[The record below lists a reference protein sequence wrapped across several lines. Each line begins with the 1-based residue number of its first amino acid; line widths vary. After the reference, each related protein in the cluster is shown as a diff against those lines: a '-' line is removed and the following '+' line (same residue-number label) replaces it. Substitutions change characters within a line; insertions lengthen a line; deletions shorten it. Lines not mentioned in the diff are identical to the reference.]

1 MHTKFIEQEIKYT
14 GLELSPHWIY
24 KKFNLQGDAIAAFC
38 GECEVKL
45 SEMVD
50 IEDVINN
57 EPIYSKNMLSFIVEH
72 FNIGLVEGITRQR
85 LLICIIKEML
95 EKVFSIHHS
104 PFTIHR
110 SGDDLFVDNKK
121 LTVSIATK
129 SLTSVLIHVG
139 VNIDPSGA
147 PVDAIGL
154 NSLNIANISE
164 FANDVMV
171 KYSQE
176 IDDIILA
183 STKVT
188 GR

>member
-1 MHTKFIEQEIKYT
+1 MHTKFIDSEIKYT

-24 KKFNLQGDAIAAFC
+24 KKFHLQGDAIVAFC

-45 SEMVD
+45 TEMVD

-72 FNIGLVEGITRQR
+72 FNIGLIEGVTRQR
-85 LLICIIKEML
+85 LLICIIKEVL
-95 EKVFSIHHS
+95 EDAKCI
-104 PFTIHR
+104 IR
-110 SGDDLFVDNKK
+110 KGDDLFIDGKK
-121 LTVSIATK
+121 LSVSIATK

-139 VNIDPSGA
+139 LNIDPSGA
-147 PVDAIGL
+147 PVDAAGL
-154 NSLNIANISE
+154 DCLGNCDIKGLAKKI
-164 FANDVMV
+164 ML

>member
-1 MHTKFIEQEIKYT
+1 MHTKLIEQELKYT

-24 KKFNLQGDAIAAFC
+24 KKFNLQGDAIVAFC

-72 FNIGLVEGITRQR
+72 FNIGLVEGIFRQR
-85 LLICIIKEML
+85 LLITIIKESL
-95 EKVFSIHHS
+95 ENLSSVS
-104 PFTIHR
+104 R
-110 SGDDLFVDNKK
+110 NGDDLFIDGRK

-154 NSLNIANISE
+154 ESLNIGNISD

-183 STKVT
+183 STKVI

>member
-1 MHTKFIEQEIKYT
+1 MHTKLIDQETKYT
-14 GLELSPHWIY
+14 GLELAPHWIY
-24 KKFNLQGDAIAAFC
+24 KNFQLQGDAIVAFC
-38 GECEVKL
+38 GECEVNL

-72 FNIGLVEGITRQR
+72 FNINLIEGVTRQR
-85 LLICIIKEML
+85 LLICIIKEII
-95 EKVFSIHHS
+95 EKLLTSHLA
-104 PFTIHR
+104 PLTR
-110 SGDDLFVDNKK
+110 NGDDLFINGKK

-154 NSLNIANISE
+154 NSLNIDNINA
-164 FANDVMV
+164 FANEVMV

-183 STKVT
+183 STKVI

>member
-1 MHTKFIEQEIKYT
+1 MHTKFIEDEIKYT

-24 KKFNLQGDAIAAFC
+24 TKFHLQGDAIVAFC

-45 SEMVD
+45 TEMVD

-72 FNIGLVEGITRQR
+72 FNLGLVEGVTRQR
-85 LLICIIKEML
+85 LLISIIKEVL
-95 EKVFSIHHS
+95 ESKDIQVL
-104 PFTIHR
+104 R
-110 SGDDLFVDNKK
+110 KGDDLFVNGKK
-121 LTVSIATK
+121 LSVSIATK
-129 SLTSVLIHVG
+129 SLTSVLMHIG
-139 VNIDPSGA
+139 ININPEGA
-147 PVDAIGL
+147 PIDAIGL
-154 NSLNIANISE
+154 NFLKITDIKG
-164 FANDVMV
+164 FANDVML

-176 IDDIILA
+176 INDIILA

>member
-1 MHTKFIEQEIKYT
+1 MHTKFIDKEIKYT

-24 KKFNLQGDAIAAFC
+24 RNFNLQGDVIVAFC

-45 SEMVD
+45 NEMVD
-50 IEDVINN
+50 IEDVIND

-85 LLICIIKEML
+85 LLVCIIKETL
-95 EKVFSIHHS
+95 ESLLPS
-104 PFTIHR
+104 PLSPLTR
-110 SGDDLFVDNKK
+110 NGDDLFINGKK
-121 LTVSIATK
+121 LTVSVATK

-139 VNIDPSGA
+139 INIDPAGA
-147 PVDAIGL
+147 PIEAIGL
-154 NSLNIANISE
+154 DLLKIHDIKG
-164 FANDVMV
+164 FAQEIMV
-171 KYSQE
+171 KYSHE

-183 STKVT
+183 STKVV

>member
-1 MHTKFIEQEIKYT
+1 MHTKFIEEEKKYT
-14 GLELSPHWIY
+14 GLELAPHWIY
-24 KKFNLQGDAIAAFC
+24 KNYKLQGDAIVAFQ

-57 EPIYSKNMLSFIVEH
+57 EPIYSKNMLSFIVET
-72 FNIGLVEGITRQR
+72 FNIGLFEGVMRQR
-85 LLICIIKEML
+85 ILICIIKEAI
-95 EKVFSIHHS
+95 EKHLTPHAS
-104 PFTIHR
+104 PFTIER
-110 SGDDLFVDNKK
+110 RGDDIFVEGKK
-121 LTVSIATK
+121 LSVSIATK

-139 VNIDPSGA
+139 INIDPSGA

-154 NSLNIANISE
+154 NYLNICDIKGFAQNI
-164 FANDVMV
+164 ML